1 MAAAVVAVAQQLQAG
16 LAEGM
21 EETELAT
28 ELAVAVEV
36 HALRQLARLA
46 MVVLAHPALW

>member
-1 MAAAVVAVAQQLQAG
+1 MVVVVAEVAQQLQAD
-16 LAEGM
+16 LAVVT
-21 EETELAT
+21 EEAGLAT

-46 MVVLAHPALW
+46 MVVLAHRES